1 MAETIGSFQILAELG
16 KGAHST
22 IYHIRRHSDSRQF
35 ALKVVPIEDK
45 DDAKFY
51 EQAQLELRVG
61 QMLDHVN
68 LIKVHA
74 LETQRDW
81 FFRVRKAHV
90 LIEYVNGKTLDQLQK
105 LSIPRL
111 VQVFAKIAA
120 GLMHMHRRGV
130 CHADLKPNN
139 IMLSRAGEIKIID
152 YGLAWIKGEP
162 KERVQGTPEYMAPE
176 QSKHKTVNDRTDIY
190 NLGATMYRL
199 TSGQLPPSTISVPNS
214 PGMNAK
220 LFRNLLK
227 PVREFAPDAP
237 PQLCDLIHCCL
248 DYDPKKR
255 PERAGDV
262 LDELNALIGQLVQT
276 DDDRLDTMEWYF
288 LTSNLS
294 FEYLSDR

>member
-1 MAETIGSFQILAELG
+1 
-16 KGAHST
+16 
-22 IYHIRRHSDSRQF
+22 
-35 ALKVVPIEDK
+35 
-45 DDAKFY
+45 
-51 EQAQLELRVG
+51 
-61 QMLDHVN
+61 
-68 LIKVHA
+68 
-74 LETQRDW
+74 
-81 FFRVRKAHV
+81 
-90 LIEYVNGKTLDQLQK
+90 
-105 LSIPRL
+105 
-111 VQVFAKIAA
+111 
-120 GLMHMHRRGV
+120 
-130 CHADLKPNN
+130 
-139 IMLSRAGEIKIID
+139 
-152 YGLAWIKGEP
+152 
-162 KERVQGTPEYMAPE
+162 MAPE

-276 DDDRLDTMEWYF
+276 DDDRLDTMEW
-288 LTSNLS
+288 
-294 FEYLSDR
+294 